1 MIRAG
6 GEITMIRGDEKS
18 RWIKALVLGWGLI
31 LLPVHFHAL
40 AQPAMGGSPSP
51 CPEEGQ
57 EAQDLEVWARVDG
70 EPILKVDVE
79 TPIEAQLNDL
89 YQKVHDLQRRSLDQ
103 LINVKILEREARK
116 RNVTVERLIE
126 TEVRPRVKPVTQQ
139 EVDRESLA
147 IQERQP
153 GSKPDKEAVRRGIYS
168 QRYYA
173 VLGQFVERLKRE
185 VPVEILLPPPKAFV
199 HQVVAEESP
208 WTGGRDAPVTVV
220 EFSDF
225 QCPSCKGHHQTVK
238 DLLQEFKG
246 RVKLVARQ
254 YPLGYHPLAQ
264 KAAEAALCAHEQGAY
279 WEYADLLFS
288 EQESMQEGTFRSLAE
303 ALGLDMGRF
312 GQCLDSGRYRDQV
325 LRDKSDG
332 AKAGVSGTPTFFV
345 NGKRVPDLRRET
357 IRSAILK
364 ELGSG
369 TQDPG
374 IVGR

>member
-1 MIRAG
+1 
-6 GEITMIRGDEKS
+6 MIRGDEKS
-18 RWIKALVLGWGLI
+18 CWIKALVLVWGLVF
-31 LLPVHFHAL
+31 LPVHFHAL
-40 AQPAMGGSPSP
+40 AQTVGDRSPSP
-51 CPEEGQ
+51 CREEER
-57 EAQDLEVWARVDG
+57 EAQGPEVWARVDG
-70 EPILKVDVE
+70 EPILRVDVE

-89 YQKVHDLQRRSLDQ
+89 YQKLYDLQRRSLEQ
-103 LINVKILEREARK
+103 LISMKVLEREARK
-116 RNVTVERLIE
+116 KGTTVERLIE
-126 TEVRPRVKPVTQQ
+126 AEVKPKVKPATEQ
-139 EVDRESLA
+139 EVESNLLA
-147 IQERQP
+147 IQKKQP
-153 GSKPDKEAVRRGIYS
+153 SSKLDKEAVRRGIYT

-173 VLGQFVERLKRE
+173 VLGQYIEQLKRDL
-185 VPVEILLPPPKAFV
+185 PVDILLPPPKAFV
-199 HQVVAEESP
+199 HQVVTDESP
-208 WTGGRDAPVTVV
+208 WTGGRDAPVTIV

-254 YPLGYHPLAQ
+254 YPLGYHPFAQ

-312 GQCLDSGRYRDQV
+312 GQCLDSGRYRDHV
-325 LRDKSDG
+325 LRDRSDG

-364 ELGSG
+364 ELGSATQHPG
-369 TQDPG
+369 TAGP
-374 IVGR
+374 